1 MQEIEEIK
9 KEISKGKECSSKFR
23 EKIKE
28 VPVLTNVTIGLFVCR
43 LSNLYFIDE
52 ALNLRKCLFHR
63 KFRLL
68 NIEKS

>member
-23 EKIKE
+23 EKIEE

-43 LSNLYFIDE
+43 LSNLYFYW
-52 ALNLRKCLFHR
+52 
-63 KFRLL
+63 
-68 NIEKS
+68 